1 MEVEGMVNEAQSR
14 ELTRR
19 EFLKRAGA
27 AAAVTA
33 AFGTAGSSLLQ
44 VAQAQGAV
52 GQAQAGETIS
62 FGLCRMCHTYFCATK
77 VHVQNDVVTYVEGA
91 EECPVNQGSL
101 CIRGH
106 GLILN
111 LYDPYRVKKPMV
123 RTNPQKGLDVDP
135 KWKEV
140 SWDEALQLIGQK
152 FKDIRARDPRRI
164 AIFTGFGGDGA
175 MLARNLGE
183 ALGTTNSTSTS
194 GSICST
200 HFHNF
205 FGHGTM
211 MDRSDVQYCNMLIAV
226 GRGTGSNFGEAQGTQ
241 PPFLKARERGMK
253 FVVVDPRLSPEAAKA
268 DEWVPIRPGTDQA
281 FFLSMMNVILLE
293 RKEYDVEFLKFR
305 NNAPYLIGP
314 DELYARDPASNK
326 PMIWDASDGKAKTF
340 DDPTLKDPA
349 LAGSYTVNGAAAK
362 PVLQLLIEHVQDKTP
377 EWAEKIT
384 TVPAATIRRIANEF
398 VDNARIGS
406 TISIGGETFPFRPVS
421 IHVNR
426 GVTNRKNGHL
436 ASWASVVLVELMGAM
451 DVPGG
456 RLGSG
461 FGPFNKP
468 DQDGTVALFKGSG
481 LQPGPFPWK
490 YPPTSYDLSDLYP
503 HRHNIAYNVIKSLE
517 NPAKYGLDYPLEA
530 ALFYGGSHFNKGG
543 TKERITAALTKIPFI
558 VAVENTVGE
567 NAMLSDVVLPE
578 HAVIERTLANINEPG
593 SPEMRPKIVDHS
605 NISLTGVVVNIPPIK
620 PLYDTLD
627 ADDIFLRIADAAGV
641 LTGEQGL
648 NGMANRVFKPEYKI
662 DVNKRYSYVDLLERR
677 LKSVTGKGY
686 DFFSK
691 EGFEMK
697 RGAINESYNYHYNPM
712 GKTRYVMYREV
723 LKQTSYNIRANL
735 KKAGINMPGWD
746 LEDFLSYYV
755 GLPYWRPGNAA
766 SATPEFDMYAV
777 VWRTPAFMF
786 DLSAVQSNALLYD
799 VASHWDPNQFVVLIN
814 TKTAKAKG
822 FKDGQ
827 NIWVESPYGKT
838 QARVRISEAI
848 HPDAVGFPGGL
859 KRWSTGLNPIAR
871 EGTSFNSLVSIDDGT
886 FEPMTGGLDTAVK
899 VKVYAS

>member
-1 MEVEGMVNEAQSR
+1 MTGKVPSR

-19 EFLKRAGA
+19 QFLKTAAVA
-27 AAAVTA
+27 AAAA
-33 AFGTAGSSLLQ
+33 SIAGTGGKSLLEAARASANP
-44 VAQAQGAV
+44 AQT
-52 GQAQAGETIS
+52 GETTAP
-62 FGLCRMCHTYFCATK
+62 GLCRMCHTYFCATK
-77 VHVQNDVVTYVEGA
+77 VHIQDGVVTYVEGA
-91 EECPVNQGSL
+91 EECPVNQGAL

-106 GLILN
+106 GLTMN
-111 LYDPYRVKKPMV
+111 LYDPYRVKKPLV

-140 SWDEALQLIGQK
+140 SWDQALQLVGQK
-152 FKDIRARDPRRI
+152 LREIRSRDPRRI
-164 AIFTGFGGDGA
+164 AIFTGFGADGSQY
-175 MLARNLGE
+175 ARNLGE
-183 ALGTTNSTSTS
+183 ALGTPNSTSTS

-211 MDRSDVQYCNMLIAV
+211 MDRTDVQYCNMLIAV

-268 DEWVPIRPGTDQA
+268 DEWVPIRPGTDHA
-281 FFLSMMNVILLE
+281 FFLAMMNVILLE

-314 DELYARDPASNK
+314 DELYVRDPASKK

-349 LAGSYTVNGAAAK
+349 LTGGFTVNGIAAK
-362 PVLQLLIEHVQDKTP
+362 PALQLLIDHVQDKTP

-384 TVPAATIRRIANEF
+384 TVPASTIRRIANEF

-406 TISIGGETFPFRPVS
+406 TIQIEGETFPFRPVS
-421 IHVNR
+421 INVNR

-436 ASWASVVLVELMGAM
+436 ASWASVVLVQLMGAM

-461 FGPFNKP
+461 FGPLNNP
-468 DQDGTVALFKGSG
+468 DKDGTIALYKGAG

-490 YPPTSYDLSDLYP
+490 YPPSSYDLGDLYP
-503 HRHNIAYNVIKSLE
+503 HRHNIAYNVIKALE

-530 ALFYGGSHFNKGG
+530 AIFYGGSHFNKGG

-558 VAVENTVGE
+558 VTIENTVGE

-578 HAVIERTLANINEPG
+578 HAILERYVANINEPG
-593 SPEMRPKIVDHS
+593 SVEMRPKIVDHS
-605 NISLTGVVVNIPPIK
+605 NISLTGVLVNVPAIK
-620 PLYDTLD
+620 PLHDSLD
-627 ADDIFLRIADAAGV
+627 ADEIILRIADAAGV
-641 LTGEQGL
+641 LTGERGL
-648 NGMANRVFKPEYKI
+648 NSLANRSLKPEYKI
-662 DVNKRYSYVDLLERR
+662 DVNRKYSYVDLMERR

-691 EGFEMK
+691 EGFEMQRAPIK
-697 RGAINESYNYHYNPM
+697 ESYNYHYNPM
-712 GKTRYVMYREV
+712 GKTRYIIYREV
-723 LKQTSYNIRANL
+723 LKQTSYDIRANL
-735 KKAGINMPGWD
+735 KKAGISMPGWD
-746 LEDFLSYYV
+746 LEDFLSYYQP
-755 GLPYWRPGNAA
+755 LPYWRPGNAA
-766 SATPEFDMYAV
+766 SAPAEFDLYAV

-786 DLSAVQSNALLYD
+786 DLSSVQSNALLFD
-799 VASHWDPNQFVVLIN
+799 VASHWDPHQFVVLVN
-814 TKTAKAKG
+814 SKTARAKG

-838 QARVRISEAI
+838 QARVRLTETIHPEAI
-848 HPDAVGFPGGL
+848 GFPGGL

-871 EGTSFNSLVSIDDGT
+871 EGTNFNSLVSIDDGT

-899 VKVYAS
+899 VKVYAA